1 MYKSIYNKQLEK
13 FKDIHKGKS
22 AIMFATGPTI
32 SDYEPFEGS
41 EECIKFGLN
50 RIYKYKNL
58 LEDLDYYF

>member
-32 SDYEPFEGS
+32 NDYEPFEGS

-50 RIYKYKNL
+50 RIYK
-58 LEDLDYYF
+58 